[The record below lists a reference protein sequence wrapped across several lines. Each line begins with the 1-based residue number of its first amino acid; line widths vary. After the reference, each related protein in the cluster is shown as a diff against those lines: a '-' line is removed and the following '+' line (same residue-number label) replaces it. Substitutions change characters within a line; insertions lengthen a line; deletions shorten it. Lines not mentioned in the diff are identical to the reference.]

1 MTDSSPRAPA
11 SVRLL
16 IAEDEPHLRRILLT
30 LFESSGFGMDVFS
43 DGSSALAAVRG
54 EVPYDVMLLDIMMPG
69 TTGLEILRELR
80 TLEHRATTPVI
91 VLTAK
96 GQDVDREEAFAL
108 GANAFVTKPFSP
120 KKLLSHVDELL
131 ARR

>member
-1 MTDSSPRAPA
+1 MSDAFPRE
-11 SVRLL
+11 SGTIRLL

-30 LFESSGFGMDVFS
+30 LFDGSGFELDVFP
-43 DGSSALAAVRG
+43 DGTSALAAVRG

-80 TLEHRATTPVI
+80 TLPHRVGTPVI

-96 GQDVDREEAFAL
+96 GQDVDREEAFSL

-120 KKLLSHVDELL
+120 KKLLNHVDELL
-131 ARR
+131 ARG